1 MHALPHAV
9 KRQPSFYMLQAELV
23 HCPSMGGAVCRRLPE
38 HCTDWWCI
46 VRRCS
51 SQAELCIRE
60 PLPKYCHHC
69 CPVCSHLSSC
79 HVRSAGAAAR
89 QAAGVAPPLRVVA
102 GALQRLGAAL
112 LPLHKATAKL
122 SYVAGSLFVG
132 LLEEGFCTA
141 EDSAEEAA
149 AGEGGTFKEAEGTVS
164 APRIPRLG
172 SLHVLCHGC
181 LMPSSA

>member
-51 SQAELCIRE
+51 SQAE
-60 PLPKYCHHC
+60 
-69 CPVCSHLSSC
+69 
-79 HVRSAGAAAR
+79 RSAGAAAR